1 MSFLLPFSDPW
12 LHIVADEES
21 ERKWGFSLR
30 RTLREAPKTP
40 LLANYKVHATK
51 SVVPPPEQLKGTEVH
66 YINPWLVLTFFFICI
81 FSRNRRKRWRPVPQ
95 VAAQEYSVGRSQD
108 FRDRIGLGQ
117 GVVGGGQEEEF
128 ARRRQGDSPHW
139 PPPPRARF

>member
-1 MSFLLPFSDPW
+1 MLVTDKVRRTAKFMCMVAKGIPIVGPGWLSQSKETKTFQGWFWFSYQHSSTFLSGFDVSFLLPFSDPW

-51 SVVPPPEQLKGTEVH
+51 SVVPPPEQLKGTAVKPSN
-66 YINPWLVLTFFFICI
+66 YSMANVCFLRLSCTFF
-81 FSRNRRKRWRPVPQ
+81 
-95 VAAQEYSVGRSQD
+95 
-108 FRDRIGLGQ
+108 
-117 GVVGGGQEEEF
+117 
-128 ARRRQGDSPHW
+128 
-139 PPPPRARF
+139 